1 MLRGL
6 PLFVTAGILLAA
18 TLIQADSTLSM
29 LFGAAFIIGAVKL
42 YQQNRIDFRRDLMS
56 SSGIATILLFLAM
69 VLGGLVFIFGPYM
82 VPYASLTVDKTLIQY
97 ACAIVFLLGYLDVN
111 FKRR

>member
-18 TLIQADSTLSM
+18 TMIQPDNSLSM
-29 LFGAAFIIGAVKL
+29 LFGAAFVIGAVKL
-42 YQQNRIDFRRDLMS
+42 FQQNRVDFRRDLMS
-56 SSGIATILLFLAM
+56 TSGIATIILFISMILAG
-69 VLGGLVFIFGPYM
+69 VLFIFGAFMLPIIG
-82 VPYASLTVDKTLIQY
+82 VLITKETIQY

-111 FKRR
+111 FKR